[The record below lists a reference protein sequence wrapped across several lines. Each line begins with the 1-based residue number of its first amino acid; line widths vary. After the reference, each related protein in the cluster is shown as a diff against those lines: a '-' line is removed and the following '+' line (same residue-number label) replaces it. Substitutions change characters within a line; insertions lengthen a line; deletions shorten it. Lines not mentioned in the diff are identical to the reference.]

1 MLQILFQ
8 QEMHCLSE
16 EVQKKME
23 SWVCWGGSFSP
34 DDLVILES
42 HPKGCFR
49 SDKQLQQWSFSPAA
63 LHLQEISSFSC
74 ALSSHLWSQTPCSTS
89 AEHQARL
96 LKLDRSPAPMLWQTG
111 QEGSSQVNLPF
122 KPCLRQCS
130 ITTKNCK
137 KRCIV
142 RVQCPAQIKRW
153 FDQPFDTQFCHV
165 HQVHAFI
172 SHEIIRIYRKQKKNT
187 GE

>member
-63 LHLQEISSFSC
+63 LHLQEIFSFSC
-74 ALSSHLWSQTPCSTS
+74 ALSSHLWSQTPCSTPS
-89 AEHQARL
+89 QTFKTRSLSCSCAVTNRPGGLLSSKFTFQAMFKAMLHHNEEL
-96 LKLDRSPAPMLWQTG
+96 L
-111 QEGSSQVNLPF
+111 
-122 KPCLRQCS
+122 
-130 ITTKNCK
+130 

-172 SHEIIRIYRKQKKNT
+172 SHEIIRIYRKRKKNT